1 MGDLNEIK
9 KKRGIGHLDSPKMPF
24 DYFEREYGTVPRDTK
39 RAWLTRTCTAS
50 SRGAMTPRN

>member
-39 RAWLTRTCTAS
+39 RATAS